1 MKEAIQIAANTKCYG
16 LTNKPNYHG
25 KLKNKN
31 CGDEIQI
38 EFNIKKNCIINFR
51 YEGEMCIYC
60 QASASIIANTKIN
73 LHQQKLKKI
82 QNQIYDFFNDKIKF
96 KFFVIKKFSLI
107 VKKKKQPTICIITRT
122 PSFSFIFLNFFHLK

>member
-16 LTNKPNYHG
+16 LTNKANYHG

-38 EFNIKKNCIINFR
+38 EFNIKKNCITNFR

-60 QASASIIANTKIN
+60 QASASIIANTKTN
-73 LHQQKLKKI
+73 LHQQNLKKI

-107 VKKKKQPTICIITRT
+107 VKKKNYPRKECITLPINA
-122 PSFSFIFLNFFHLK
+122 ILKIISKNDN

>member
-16 LTNKPNYHG
+16 LTNKANYHG

-38 EFNIKKNCIINFR
+38 EFNIKKNCITNFR

-73 LHQQKLKKI
+73 LHQQNLKKI
-82 QNQIYDFFNDKIKF
+82 QKQIYDFFNNKIKF

-107 VKKKKQPTICIITRT
+107 VKKKKLPKKRMYYLTNKCYYKNY
-122 PSFSFIFLNFFHLK
+122 FKK

>member
-16 LTNKPNYHG
+16 LTNKANYHG

-38 EFNIKKNCIINFR
+38 EFNIKKNCITNFR

-107 VKKKKQPTICIITRT
+107 VKKKKLPKKRMYYLANKCY
-122 PSFSFIFLNFFHLK
+122 FKNYFKK

>member
-16 LTNKPNYHG
+16 LTNKANYHG

-38 EFNIKKNCIINFR
+38 EFNIKKNCITNFR

-60 QASASIIANTKIN
+60 QASWA
-73 LHQQKLKKI
+73 
-82 QNQIYDFFNDKIKF
+82 FRWRG
-96 KFFVIKKFSLI
+96 
-107 VKKKKQPTICIITRT
+107 C
-122 PSFSFIFLNFFHLK
+122 

>member
-16 LTNKPNYHG
+16 LTNKANYHG

-38 EFNIKKNCIINFR
+38 EFNIKKNCITNFR

-107 VKKKKQPTICIITRT
+107 VKKKSYPRKECITLPINA
-122 PSFSFIFLNFFHLK
+122 ILKIISKNDN

>member
-16 LTNKPNYHG
+16 LTNKANYHG

-38 EFNIKKNCIINFR
+38 EFNIKKNCITNFR

-73 LHQQKLKKI
+73 LHQQNLKKI
-82 QNQIYDFFNDKIKF
+82 QKQIYDFFNNKIKF

-107 VKKKKQPTICIITRT
+107 VKKKTTQEKNVLPCQ
-122 PSFSFIFLNFFHLK
+122 

>member
-16 LTNKPNYHG
+16 LTNKANYHG

-38 EFNIKKNCIINFR
+38 EFNIKKNCITNFR

-107 VKKKKQPTICIITRT
+107 IKKKTTQEKNVLPCQ
-122 PSFSFIFLNFFHLK
+122 

>member
-16 LTNKPNYHG
+16 LTNKANYHG

-38 EFNIKKNCIINFR
+38 EFNIKKNCITNFR

-73 LHQQKLKKI
+73 LDQQNLKKI
-82 QNQIYDFFNDKIKF
+82 QKQIYDFFNNKIKF

-107 VKKKKQPTICIITRT
+107 VKKKKLPKKRMYYLANKCY
-122 PSFSFIFLNFFHLK
+122 FKNYFKK